1 MSRLYAFLALPVMA
15 TLAAAQTPCDQLKLS
30 FPDVTVSSIQFIPAG
45 PFVAPTGSL
54 TPVVAAPAPAVAA
67 PAAAPGGRGGRG
79 AGGPAAAGGRG
90 AQPALGVPA
99 YCRVLMVM
107 KPSSDSLID
116 TAVFLPTENW
126 NGKLQVVG
134 NGGWA
139 GSISYPQ
146 MAAALREGYA
156 VASNDTGHRA
166 NDMGGGGMFGLGH
179 PEKIVDFA
187 YRAMHETV
195 VKAKSITVAFY
206 GKGPKYSYYNGCST
220 GGRQGLIEITKFPED
235 FDAAT
240 VGAPANPHVH
250 LHAAGVER
258 SLELMKN
265 NAPLTQAKVETLHN
279 AVMDSCDAL
288 DGVKDG
294 IISNPE
300 KCHYDPTAL
309 LCKGADAPTCLTQA
323 QLETVKIVFGD
334 VKTKKGEVIWTGY
347 PAGTELQVGS
357 LRTVPTAPGGV
368 YDVIRVLGHQ
378 DKDYGWQNF
387 DLDTE
392 VPQADKAGI
401 DVLTYDLSA
410 FKAHGGK
417 LLLYHGWADSTIPP
431 GHTVLYYKEV
441 LAKMGKKQ
449 DDWFKLYMEPGMAH
463 CGGGPG
469 PDQFNKMGVIER
481 WREAGQ
487 APEAIIAS
495 HVTGST
501 VDMTRPL
508 CPYPQVAAYKG
519 AGSTNDAASFACK
532 LQ

>member
-1 MSRLYAFLALPVMA
+1 MSKLYTLFALPLLITWTAV
-15 TLAAAQTPCDQLKLS
+15 LASAQTPCDQLKLS
-30 FPDVTVSSIQFIPAG
+30 FPDVAIKSIQFIPAG
-45 PFVAPTGSL
+45 PFAAPTGTL
-54 TPVVAAPAPAVAA
+54 TPVLPALDPVPA
-67 PAAAPGGRGGRG
+67 GRGG
-79 AGGPAAAGGRG
+79 AGKQAKGRG
-90 AQPALGVPA
+90 APPAPLTIPA
-99 YCRVLMVM
+99 YCRVLMVLT
-107 KPSSDSLID
+107 PSNDSLID

-139 GSISYPQ
+139 GTISYPA

-156 VASNDTGHRA
+156 TASNDTGHRA
-166 NDMGGGGMFGLGH
+166 QDVGGGGMFALGH
-179 PEKIVDFA
+179 PEKITDFA

-195 VKAKSITVAFY
+195 VKAKAITVAFY

-250 LHAAGVER
+250 LHAAGVQR
-258 SLELMKN
+258 SLQLMKN
-265 NAPLTQAKVETLHN
+265 NAPLTQAKVETLHK

-288 DGVKDG
+288 DGVKDA
-294 IISNPE
+294 IIGNPE
-300 KCHYDPTAL
+300 KCHYDPSAL
-309 LCKGADAPTCLTQA
+309 LCKGADGPACLTA
-323 QLETVKIVFGD
+323 PEIETVRIVYSD

-347 PAGTELQVGS
+347 EPGTELQVAS
-357 LRTVPTAPGGV
+357 LRNVPTAPGGV
-368 YDVIRVLGHQ
+368 WDVIRILGHQ
-378 DKDYGWQNF
+378 NKDYDWHNF

-392 VPQADKAGI
+392 VAQADKAGI

-417 LLLYHGWADSTIPP
+417 LLLYHGWADPGIPP

-441 LAKMGKKQ
+441 LNKMGKKQ

-463 CGGGPG
+463 CRGGDG

-487 APEAIIAS
+487 APDSIIAS
-495 HVTGST
+495 RVTGST

-508 CPYPQVAAYKG
+508 CPYPQVAVYKG
-519 AGSTNDAASFACK
+519 AGSTNDAASFSCK
-532 LQ
+532 LP

>member
-1 MSRLYAFLALPVMA
+1 MSRLYTLFALPFLAAVA
-15 TLAAAQTPCDQLKLS
+15 VAQTPCDQLKLS
-30 FPDVTVSSIQFIPAG
+30 FPDAAIKSIELIPAG
-45 PFVAPTGSL
+45 PFKAPTGSL
-54 TPVVAAPAPAVAA
+54 TPVIPALD
-67 PAAAPGGRGGRG
+67 AAAPGGRGGRG
-79 AGGPAAAGGRG
+79 AGGRA
-90 AQPALGVPA
+90 AQPPLSVPA
-99 YCRVLMVM
+99 YCRVLMVLT
-107 KPSSDSLID
+107 PSSDSLID
-116 TAVFLPTENW
+116 TAVFLPAENW

-139 GSISYPQ
+139 GSISYPA

-156 VASNDTGHRA
+156 TASNDTGHRA
-166 NDMGGGGMFGLGH
+166 NDAGGGGMFALGH
-179 PEKIVDFA
+179 PEKITDFA
-187 YRAMHETV
+187 YRAMHDTV
-195 VKAKSITVAFY
+195 VKAKLITAAFY
-206 GKGPKYSYYNGCST
+206 GRGPKYSYYNGCST
-220 GGRQGLIEITKFPED
+220 GGRQGLIEITKFPDD
-235 FDAAT
+235 FDAAS

-265 NAPLTQAKVETLHN
+265 NAPLTEAKVETLHK

-288 DGVKDG
+288 DGVKDE

-300 KCHYDPTAL
+300 KCHYNPAAL
-309 LCKGADAPTCLTQA
+309 LCKGADGPTCLTA
-323 QLETVKIVFGD
+323 PELETVRIVFGD

-347 PAGTELQVGS
+347 PAGTELQVAS
-357 LRTVPTAPGGV
+357 LRNVPKSPGGV
-368 YDVIRVLGHQ
+368 WDVIRILGHQ
-378 DKDYGWQNF
+378 DKDYDWHNF

-392 VPQADKAGI
+392 VAQADKAGI

-431 GHTVLYYKEV
+431 EHTVMYYKEV

-469 PDQFNKMGVIER
+469 PNQFNKMGVIER

-487 APEAIIAS
+487 APEAIVAE
-495 HVTGST
+495 HVTGSN

-508 CPYPQVAAYKG
+508 CPYPQEAVYSG
-519 AGSTNDAASFACK
+519 AGSTNDAASFSCK
-532 LQ
+532 LR

>member
-1 MSRLYAFLALPVMA
+1 MSRLSALFALPLLLTAV
-15 TLAAAQTPCDQLKLS
+15 AAAQTPCDQLKLS
-30 FPDVTVSSIQFIPAG
+30 LSDATVSSIQFVPAG

-54 TPVVAAPAPAVAA
+54 TPVIPGPAAPAPAAAKGA
-67 PAAAPGGRGGRG
+67 PAGRGGRG
-79 AGGPAAAGGRG
+79 PAGPAA
-90 AQPALGVPA
+90 PVPA

-107 KPSSDSLID
+107 KPSADSLID
-116 TAVFLPTENW
+116 TAIFLPTENW

-156 VASNDTGHRA
+156 TASNDTGHRA
-166 NDMGGGGMFGLGH
+166 NDVGGGGMFALGH
-179 PEKIVDFA
+179 PEKITDFA

-195 VKAKSITVAFY
+195 VKAKLITVAFY
-206 GKGPKYSYYNGCST
+206 GRAPKYSYYNGCST
-220 GGRQGLIEITKFPED
+220 GGRQGLIEATRFPED
-235 FDAAT
+235 FDAVSA
-240 VGAPANPHVH
+240 GAPANPHVH

-265 NAPLTQAKVETLHN
+265 NAPLTEAKVETLHK

-300 KCHYDPTAL
+300 KCHYDPAAL
-309 LCKGADAPTCLTQA
+309 LCKGVDGPSCLTA
-323 QLETVKIVFGD
+323 GQLETVKIVFGD
-334 VKTKKGEVIWTGY
+334 VKTKKGEVVWTGY
-347 PAGTELQVGS
+347 TPGTELQVAS
-357 LRTVPTAPGGV
+357 LRNVPTGPGGV
-368 YDVIRVLGHQ
+368 WDVIRILGHQ
-378 DKDYGWQNF
+378 DKDYDWHNF
-387 DLDTE
+387 DLDAE
-392 VPQADKAGI
+392 LVQADKAGI

-417 LLLYHGWADSTIPP
+417 LLLYHGWADPAIPP

-441 LAKMGKKQ
+441 LATMAKSGKKQ
-449 DDWFKLYMEPGMAH
+449 DDWLRLYMEPGMAH
-463 CGGGPG
+463 CQGGPG

-487 APEAIIAS
+487 APDAIIAS

-501 VDMTRPL
+501 IDMTRPL
-508 CPYPQVAAYKG
+508 CPYPQVAVYKG
-519 AGSTNDAASFACK
+519 VGSTNDAASFSCK
-532 LQ
+532 LP

>member
-1 MSRLYAFLALPVMA
+1 MSRLYALFALPFAVV
-15 TLAAAQTPCDQLKLS
+15 LAVPLAVAQTPCDQLKLS
-30 FPDVTVSSIQFIPAG
+30 LPDTTVSSIEYFPAG
-45 PFVAPTGSL
+45 PFVAPPAGV
-54 TPVVAAPAPAVAA
+54 PDVAPAP
-67 PAAAPGGRGGRG
+67 PAPGRGRG
-79 AGGPAAAGGRG
+79 AGGPGRAAA
-90 AQPALGVPA
+90 PALAVPA
-99 YCRVLMVM
+99 YCRVQMVLT
-107 KPSSDSLID
+107 PSSDSRIE
-116 TAVFLPTENW
+116 ASMFLPVENW

-139 GSISYPQ
+139 GTISYPA

-156 VASNDTGHRA
+156 TASNDTGHRA
-166 NDMGGGGMFGLGH
+166 NDGGGGGMFALDH
-179 PEKIVDFA
+179 PEKITDFA

-195 VKAKSITVAFY
+195 VKAKLITVAFY

-220 GGRQGLIEITKFPED
+220 GGRQGLIEATRFPDD
-235 FDAAT
+235 FDAVAA
-240 VGAPANPHVH
+240 GAPANPHVH

-265 NAPLTQAKVETLHN
+265 NAPLTQPQVEALHA
-279 AVMDSCDAL
+279 AVMAQCDAL

-294 IISNPE
+294 IISQPE
-300 KCHYDPTAL
+300 KCHYDPAAL
-309 LCKGADAPTCLTQA
+309 LCKGADGPACLTPG

-347 PAGTELQVGS
+347 PAGTELEVAS
-357 LRTVPTAPGGV
+357 LRNVPTAPGGV
-368 YDVIRVLGHQ
+368 WDVIRILGHQ
-378 DKDYGWQNF
+378 DKNYDWHNF
-387 DLDTE
+387 DLDAE
-392 VPQADKAGI
+392 VAQADKAGI

-417 LLLYHGWADSTIPP
+417 LLLYHGLADSGIPP
-431 GHTVLYYKEV
+431 GHTVLYYNAV

-449 DDWFKLYMEPGMAH
+449 DDWLRLYLEPGMGH

-487 APEAIIAS
+487 APQAIIAS
-495 HVTGST
+495 HVSGAT

-508 CPYPQVAAYKG
+508 CPYPQVAVYKG
-519 AGSTNDAASFACK
+519 VGSTNDAANFSCK
-532 LQ
+532 AQ

>member
-1 MSRLYAFLALPVMA
+1 MFRPYTLFALPFLAA
-15 TLAAAQTPCDQLKLS
+15 LAAAQTPCDQLKLS
-30 FPDVTVSSIQFIPAG
+30 FPDAKIMSIQFVAAG
-45 PFVAPTGSL
+45 PFAAPTGTL
-54 TPVVAAPAPAVAA
+54 TPVIPGPAA
-67 PAAAPGGRGGRG
+67 PAAAKGAPAGRGGRG
-79 AGGPAAAGGRG
+79 PAA
-90 AQPALGVPA
+90 PAASVPA

-107 KPSSDSLID
+107 TPSSDSLID

-139 GSISYPQ
+139 GSVSYPA

-166 NDMGGGGMFGLGH
+166 NDVGGGGMFALGH
-179 PEKIVDFA
+179 PEKITDFA

-195 VKAKSITVAFY
+195 VKAKLITVAFY

-258 SLELMKN
+258 SLQLMKN
-265 NAPLTQAKVETLHN
+265 NAPLTQAKVETLHK

-294 IISNPE
+294 IIGNPE
-300 KCHYDPTAL
+300 KCHYDPSVL
-309 LCKGADAPTCLTQA
+309 LCKAADGPTCLTA
-323 QLETVKIVFGD
+323 GQLETVKIVFGD
-334 VKTKKGEVIWTGY
+334 VKTKKGEVVWTGY
-347 PAGTELQVGS
+347 PAGTELEVAS
-357 LRTVPTAPGGV
+357 LRNVPAAPGGV
-368 YDVIRVLGHQ
+368 WDVIRILGHQ
-378 DKDYGWQNF
+378 DKDYDWHNF
-387 DLDTE
+387 DLDAE
-392 VPQADKAGI
+392 LIQADKAGI

-410 FKAHGGK
+410 FKARGGK
-417 LLLYHGWADSTIPP
+417 LLLYHGWADPGIPP

-441 LAKMGKKQ
+441 LAKMGNKKQ

-463 CGGGPG
+463 CSGGPG
-469 PDQFNKMGVIER
+469 PDQFNKMAVIER

-495 HVTGST
+495 HVTGSS

-508 CPYPQVAAYKG
+508 CPYPQVAVYKG
-519 AGSTNDAASFACK
+519 AGSTNDAASFSCK

>member
-1 MSRLYAFLALPVMA
+1 MSRLYTLFALPFVA
-15 TLAAAQTPCDQLKLS
+15 ALAAAQTPCDQLKLS
-30 FPDVTVSSIQFIPAG
+30 FPDARIMSIEFVAAG
-45 PFVAPTGSL
+45 PFAAPTGTL
-54 TPVVAAPAPAVAA
+54 TPVIPGPAPAALTAAKGAPAGRGGCGPAA
-67 PAAAPGGRGGRG
+67 PAAS
-79 AGGPAAAGGRG
+79 
-90 AQPALGVPA
+90 VPA

-107 KPSSDSLID
+107 TPSSDSLID

-139 GSISYPQ
+139 GSVSYPA

-166 NDMGGGGMFGLGH
+166 NDVGGGGMFALGH
-179 PEKIVDFA
+179 PEKITDFA

-195 VKAKSITVAFY
+195 VKAKLTIAFY

-265 NAPLTQAKVETLHN
+265 NAPLTQAKVETLHK

-294 IISNPE
+294 IIGNPE
-300 KCHYDPTAL
+300 KCHYDPSAL
-309 LCKGADAPTCLTQA
+309 LCKAADGPACLTPG

-334 VKTKKGEVIWTGY
+334 IKTKKGEVVWTGY
-347 PAGTELQVGS
+347 PAGTELQIAA
-357 LRTVPTAPGGV
+357 LRNVPTGPGGV
-368 YDVIRVLGHQ
+368 WDVIRILGHQ
-378 DKDYGWQNF
+378 NKDYDWHNF
-387 DLDTE
+387 DLDAE
-392 VPQADKAGI
+392 LIQADKAGI

-410 FKAHGGK
+410 FKARGGK
-417 LLLYHGWADSTIPP
+417 LLLYHGWADSSIPP

-441 LAKMGKKQ
+441 LAKMGNKKQ

-469 PDQFNKMGVIER
+469 PDQFNKMAVIER

-495 HVTGST
+495 HVTGSS

-508 CPYPQVAAYKG
+508 CPYPQVAVYKG
-519 AGSTNDAASFACK
+519 AGSTNDAASFSCK

>member
-1 MSRLYAFLALPVMA
+1 MPKLYTLFSLPLVA
-15 TLAAAQTPCDQLKLS
+15 VFAAAQTPCDQLKLS
-30 FPDVTVSSIQFIPAG
+30 IPDMTVSSIQLVPAG
-45 PFVAPTGSL
+45 PFVAPS
-54 TPVVAAPAPAVAA
+54 AAPAEAPAAPVPAA
-67 PAAAPGGRGGRG
+67 PAGRGGRG
-79 AGGPAAAGGRG
+79 GA
-90 AQPALGVPA
+90 AQPAASVPA
-99 YCRVLMVM
+99 YCRVLFVLT
-107 KPSSDSLID
+107 PSTDSHIEG
-116 TAVFLPTENW
+116 AIFLPAENW

-139 GSISYPQ
+139 GTVSYPA

-156 VASNDTGHRA
+156 TASNDTGHRA
-166 NDMGGGGMFGLGH
+166 NDAGGGGMFGLGH

-195 VKAKSITVAFY
+195 VKAKLITKEFY
-206 GKGPKYSYYNGCST
+206 GKGPKFSYYNGCST
-220 GGRQGLIEITKFPED
+220 GGRQGLVEVTRFPDD
-235 FDAAT
+235 FDAVAA
-240 VGAPANPHVH
+240 GAPANPHVH

-265 NAPLTQAKVETLHN
+265 NAPLTQPKIEALHA

-300 KCHYDPTAL
+300 KCHYDPSAL
-309 LCKGADAPTCLTQA
+309 LCKGAEGPACLTPA

-347 PAGTELQVGS
+347 PAGTELQVAS
-357 LRTVPTAPGGV
+357 LRNVPKGPGGV
-368 YDVIRVLGHQ
+368 WDVIRVLGHQ
-378 DKDYGWQNF
+378 DKDYDWRDF

-417 LLLYHGWADSTIPP
+417 LLLYHGWYDSTIPP
-431 GHTVLYYKEV
+431 GHTVLYYESV

-449 DDWFKLYMEPGMAH
+449 DDWMRLYMEPGMAH
-463 CGGGPG
+463 CGGGIG

-487 APEAIIAS
+487 APEAILAS
-495 HVTGST
+495 RVAGNT

-508 CPYPQVAAYKG
+508 CPYPQVAVYKG
-519 AGSTNDAASFACK
+519 VGSTNDAMNFSCK
-532 LQ
+532 VQ

>member
-1 MSRLYAFLALPVMA
+1 MSKLYTLFALPLLA
-15 TLAAAQTPCDQLKLS
+15 ALAAAQTPCDQLKLS
-30 FPDVTVSSIQFIPAG
+30 FPDASVKSIQFIPAG
-45 PFVAPTGSL
+45 PFAAPTGTL
-54 TPVVAAPAPAVAA
+54 TPVLPALEGSAP
-67 PAAAPGGRGGRG
+67 GRGGRG
-79 AGGPAAAGGRG
+79 GPGGQAKGPAAGGR
-90 AQPALGVPA
+90 APQAALPVPA
-99 YCRVLMVM
+99 YCRVLMVLE
-107 KPSSDSLID
+107 PSSDSLID
-116 TAVFLPTENW
+116 TAVFLPIENW

-139 GSISYPQ
+139 GTVSYPA

-156 VASNDTGHRA
+156 TASNDAGHRA
-166 NDMGGGGMFGLGH
+166 NDMGGGGMFALGH
-179 PEKIVDFA
+179 PEKITDFA

-195 VKAKSITVAFY
+195 VKAKLITAAFY
-206 GKGPKYSYYNGCST
+206 GRGPKYSYYNGCST

-235 FDAAT
+235 FDAAS

-265 NAPLTQAKVETLHN
+265 NAPLTQAKVETLHK

-300 KCHYDPTAL
+300 KCHYDPSAL
-309 LCKGADAPTCLTQA
+309 LCKAADGPTCLTA
-323 QLETVKIVFGD
+323 GELETVRIVFGD

-347 PAGTELQVGS
+347 EPGTELQVGS
-357 LRTVPTAPGGV
+357 LKTVPAGPGGV
-368 YDVIRVLGHQ
+368 WDVIRILGHQ
-378 DKDYGWQNF
+378 NKDYDWHNF

-392 VPQADKAGI
+392 VAQADKAGI

-417 LLLYHGWADSTIPP
+417 LLLYHGWADPSIPP

-441 LAKMGKKQ
+441 LNKMGKKQ

-487 APEAIIAS
+487 APDAIIAS
-495 HVTGST
+495 HVTGSS

-508 CPYPQVAAYKG
+508 CAYPQVAVYKG
-519 AGSTNDAASFACK
+519 VGSTNDAASFSCK

>member
-1 MSRLYAFLALPVMA
+1 MSRLYMLFALPISA
-15 TLAAAQTPCDQLKLS
+15 ALAAAQTPCDQLKLS
-30 FPDVTVSSIQFIPAG
+30 FPDATVTSIQYVAAG
-45 PFVAPTGSL
+45 PFVAPAAGIPPVPAP
-54 TPVVAAPAPAVAA
+54 TPAAPAPVA
-67 PAAAPGGRGGRG
+67 PAGRGGRG
-79 AGGPAAAGGRG
+79 GGAPAGGGRG
-90 AQPALGVPA
+90 AAPAASVPA
-99 YCRVLMVM
+99 YCRVLLVL
-107 KPSSDSLID
+107 KPSSDSLIES
-116 TAVFLPTENW
+116 AFFLPVENW

-139 GSISYPQ
+139 GTVSYPA

-156 VASNDTGHRA
+156 TASNDTGHRA
-166 NDMGGGGMFGLGH
+166 NDAGGGGMFGLGH
-179 PEKIVDFA
+179 PEKITDFA

-195 VKAKSITVAFY
+195 VKAKLITTAFY
-206 GKGPKYSYYNGCST
+206 GRGPKYSYYNGCST

-235 FDAAT
+235 FDAAS

-279 AVMDSCDAL
+279 AVMAACDAL

-294 IISNPE
+294 IIGNPE
-300 KCHYDPTAL
+300 KCHYDPAAL
-309 LCKGADAPTCLTQA
+309 LCKGADSPGCLTA
-323 QLETVKIVFGD
+323 GEIKTVKIVFGD

-357 LRTVPTAPGGV
+357 LRSVPAGPGGV
-368 YDVIRVLGHQ
+368 WDVVRILGHQ
-378 DKDYGWQNF
+378 DKDYDWHNF

-392 VPQADKAGI
+392 VAQADKAGI
-401 DVLTYDLSA
+401 DVLTSDLSA

-417 LLLYHGWADSTIPP
+417 LLLYHGWYDSGIPP
-431 GHTVLYYKEV
+431 EHTVLYYKSV
-441 LAKMGKKQ
+441 LAKMGAKQ
-449 DDWFKLYMEPGMAH
+449 DDWMRLYMEPGMGH
-463 CGGGPG
+463 CGGGIG

-481 WREAGQ
+481 WRESGQ
-487 APEAIIAS
+487 APEAIPAS

-508 CPYPQVAAYKG
+508 CPYPQEAVYKG
-519 AGSTNDAASFACK
+519 VGSTNDAANFSCK